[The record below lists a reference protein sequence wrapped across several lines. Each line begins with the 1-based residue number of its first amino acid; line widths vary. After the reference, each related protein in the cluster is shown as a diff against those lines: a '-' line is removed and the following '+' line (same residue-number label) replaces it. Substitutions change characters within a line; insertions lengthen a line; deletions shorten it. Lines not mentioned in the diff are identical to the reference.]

1 MSNKKVSMQT
11 IADYLNISKV
21 TVYKALNN
29 QQYVSDDLKE
39 KILRAAQELGYY
51 KVSGKNL
58 ALNNNLAFVVPK
70 RFFLENEGFYT
81 SIFYYLNNF
90 CHNDGLALTLY
101 VINNSDESN
110 CTLPATLNSG
120 SCDGIFIA
128 GEMTDDYIHGIGDLG
143 LPVLLIDFYK
153 PSFNY
158 DCIIADNFFNGFT
171 ITNYL
176 IEKGHTDI
184 GFVGNPSQTSS
195 ISDRFY
201 GYQKAL
207 AAHNL
212 PYNPDWHLVNN
223 NLTTGVYTLETPL
236 PKTLPT
242 AFVCHCDR
250 AAYFLIQRINM
261 EGLKVPADISVA
273 CFDNTNLA
281 ENSNPPLTTVD
292 ISTKTIAKNSY
303 SQLRSRIKDNS
314 LSKQRIYIPCNI
326 VERSSV
332 ANIKKII

>member
-29 QQYVSDDLKE
+29 QQYVSDELKE
-39 KILRAAQELGYY
+39 KILKTAEELGYY
-51 KVSGKNL
+51 KTSAKNL
-58 ALNNNLAFVVPK
+58 SLNNHLAFVVPK

-101 VINNSDESN
+101 VINNSDESGGV
-110 CTLPATLNSG
+110 LPATLNSG

-128 GEMTDDYIHGIGDLG
+128 GEMTDEYIQGIGRLG

-153 PSFNY
+153 PAFHY

-171 ITNYL
+171 ATNYL
-176 IEKGHTDI
+176 IENGHKEI

-207 AAHNL
+207 ATHNL

-223 NLTTGVYTLETPL
+223 NLATGVYTLDTPL

-261 EGLKVPADISVA
+261 ENLKVPADISIIS
-273 CFDNTNLA
+273 FDNTSLA

-292 ISTKTIAKNSY
+292 ISTKIIAKNSY
-303 SQLRSRIKDNS
+303 NQLRSRIKDNT
-314 LSKQRIYIPCNI
+314 LPKQRIYIPCSI
-326 VERSSV
+326 VERSSILKRTV
-332 ANIKKII
+332 SE

>member
-1 MSNKKVSMQT
+1 MQT

-29 QQYVSDDLKE
+29 QQYVSGELKE
-39 KILRAAQELGYY
+39 KILQTAEELGYY
-51 KVSGKNL
+51 KVSGKNA
-58 ALNNNLAFVVPK
+58 ALNNILAFVVPK

-90 CHNDGLALTLY
+90 CHNDGLTLILY
-101 VINNSDESN
+101 VINSSDESS
-110 CTLPATLNSG
+110 CTLPATLNST
-120 SCDGIFIA
+120 SCDGIFIV
-128 GEMTDDYIHGIGDLG
+128 GEMTDEYIHSIGG
-143 LPVLLIDFYK
+143 LRLPILLIDFYK
-153 PSFNY
+153 PSFDY

-171 ITNYL
+171 VTNYL
-176 IEKGHTDI
+176 IEKGHIEI

-207 AAHNL
+207 ASHGL
-212 PYNPDWHLVNN
+212 HYNPDWHLVNN
-223 NLTTGVYTLETPL
+223 NLTTGVYTLDTPL
-236 PKTLPT
+236 PAKLPT

-261 EGLKVPADISVA
+261 EGLKVPTDISVVS
-273 CFDNTNLA
+273 FDNTTLA

-292 ISTKTIAKNSY
+292 ISTKIIARNSY
-303 SQLRSRIKDNS
+303 NQLRNRIKDNS

-326 VERSSV
+326 IVRSSV
-332 ANIKKII
+332 TDIK